1 MVSQGFSTLLLAP
14 RPGCWLSFSPPAPSF
29 SFPQPVVCS
38 ATSSAPLSRPLGF
51 LLPLLSLLV
60 GGFCGFCGGVF
71 RSSGSGASFLSWI
84 RLSCLSPPMSFCCLR
99 SSPDFWLF
107 AVSSS
112 FSCTLC
118 VVLPAQASLLRPF
131 LAPGSSGVA
140 LPSPTLFS
148 CSRLFFLVASWS
160 LLLPP
165 LTTQFSV
172 ALAALLGS
180 VYPVHYSLL
189 ALFARPL
196 LPFLFFL
203 GFCSMGLLLLGPLL
217 GLCRGPS
224 QLLGGSLFPAF
235 GVSPACGFASS
246 AATLLHP
253 ALLVAVASLCFFLCC
268 WSACPTGGGSGLR
281 LLTVC
286 GVCCSSFLVCRSTLL
301 FSVVCRLVW
310 LGLPPAL
317 T

>member
-1 MVSQGFSTLLLAP
+1 M
-14 RPGCWLSFSPPAPSF
+14 SF
-29 SFPQPVVCS
+29 
-38 ATSSAPLSRPLGF
+38 
-51 LLPLLSLLV
+51 
-60 GGFCGFCGGVF
+60 
-71 RSSGSGASFLSWI
+71 
-84 RLSCLSPPMSFCCLR
+84 FCCLR

-118 VVLPAQASLLRPF
+118 VVLPAQASLLCSF
-131 LAPGSSGVA
+131 LSPGLRGVA

-160 LLLPP
+160 LLLPS
-165 LTTQFSV
+165 LTTQSSV
-172 ALAALLGS
+172 ALVALLGS
-180 VYPVHYSLL
+180 VHPVHLSLL

-196 LPFLFFL
+196 LPFLFL

-217 GLCRGPS
+217 RLCRSPS
-224 QLLGGSLFPAF
+224 QLLGGFLFPVF
-235 GVSPACGFASS
+235 GVSPASSFASS

-268 WSACPTGGGSGLR
+268 WSACPTGGSSGLR
-281 LLTVC
+281 FLAVC
-286 GVCCSSFLVCRSTLL
+286 SVCCSSFLVCRATLL

-310 LGLPPAL
+310 LGPPPAL